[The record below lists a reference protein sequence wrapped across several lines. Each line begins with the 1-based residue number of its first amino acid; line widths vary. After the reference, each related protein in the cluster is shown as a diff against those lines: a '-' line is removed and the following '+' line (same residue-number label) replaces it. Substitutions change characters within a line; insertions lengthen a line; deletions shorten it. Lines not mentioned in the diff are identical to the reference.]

1 VSRELQGLKP
11 LLPGLVM
18 SPLQGRRTKIT
29 HKDKLQ
35 KRPTEMLGIRAWGPI
50 VASIAMIPIGGGVE
64 LGGVPVTL
72 QTKHTID
79 FTGQSTELAG
89 LMAVGRRRE

>member
-1 VSRELQGLKP
+1 MDAVPLREGARVRRVGVGTVSRELQGLKP
-11 LLPGLVM
+11 LLLGLVM
-18 SPLQGRRTKIT
+18 SPLKGRPTKIT

-64 LGGVPVTL
+64 LGGVPV
-72 QTKHTID
+72 
-79 FTGQSTELAG
+79 G
-89 LMAVGRRRE
+89 L